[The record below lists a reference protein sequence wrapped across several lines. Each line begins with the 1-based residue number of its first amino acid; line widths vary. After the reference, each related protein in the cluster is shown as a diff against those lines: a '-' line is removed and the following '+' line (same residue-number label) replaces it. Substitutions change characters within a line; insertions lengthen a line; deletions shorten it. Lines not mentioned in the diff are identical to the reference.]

1 MVPSAA
7 ATTEKEAFS
16 LMQNEQDSSTLLKVA
31 NMSAAPR
38 LGKKN
43 SQQSADFFKNFVIE
57 SVDQEGRT
65 SMRQVMK
72 SEREG
77 RASIINQFKMASD
90 GNIMNSSLTGQN
102 LKFIRKSD
110 LSQDLFTNKSVISIK
125 GAKNGE
131 VEVQY

>member
-1 MVPSAA
+1 
-7 ATTEKEAFS
+7 
-16 LMQNEQDSSTLLKVA
+16 
-31 NMSAAPR
+31 
-38 LGKKN
+38 
-43 SQQSADFFKNFVIE
+43 
-57 SVDQEGRT
+57 
-65 SMRQVMK
+65 MK